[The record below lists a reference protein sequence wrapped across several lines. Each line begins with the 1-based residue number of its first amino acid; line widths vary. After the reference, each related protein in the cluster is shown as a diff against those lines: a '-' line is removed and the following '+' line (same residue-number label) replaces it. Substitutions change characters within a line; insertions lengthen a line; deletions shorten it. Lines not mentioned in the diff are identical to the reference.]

1 MAIHHFDALRFVLRD
16 EPLEV
21 SCHSWG
27 EPGTPFAGHPA
38 AIATMRFARG
48 TVVSYRGSW
57 LSRGP
62 ATPYGGHWR
71 VDGTRGTI
79 EFTFR
84 GAFEEREKLDRLVL
98 HRPGKPPEIATLPE
112 MPCKDRKGALDA
124 FARWIRDGAPPEA
137 ASTAADNQMSLALMF
152 AAIRSARRG
161 GISIRVDEVLKEA
174 P

>member
-1 MAIHHFDALRFVLRD
+1 
-16 EPLEV
+16 
-21 SCHSWG
+21 
-27 EPGTPFAGHPA
+27 
-38 AIATMRFARG
+38 
-48 TVVSYRGSW
+48 
-57 LSRGP
+57 
-62 ATPYGGHWR
+62 
-71 VDGTRGTI
+71 
-79 EFTFR
+79 
-84 GAFEEREKLDRLVL
+84 
-98 HRPGKPPEIATLPE
+98 